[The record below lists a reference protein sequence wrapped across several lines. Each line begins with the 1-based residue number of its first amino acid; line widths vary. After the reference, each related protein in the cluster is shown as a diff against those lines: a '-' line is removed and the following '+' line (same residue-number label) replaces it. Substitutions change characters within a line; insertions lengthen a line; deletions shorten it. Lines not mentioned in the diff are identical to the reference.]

1 MLERNHPRALA
12 ELAGVSSRAIA
23 RKPAFEV
30 APAPAP
36 RRREPDRV
44 ELSTAACKGG
54 RCDQDERATQELRSQ
69 DRQVR
74 AHEREAQAEKRLD
87 VYA

>member
-1 MLERNHPRALA
+1 MYDGLA

-30 APAPAP
+30 APASAP
-36 RRREPDRV
+36 LRRAPDRV
-44 ELSTAACKGG
+44 ELSTAACKDG
-54 RCDQDERATQELRSQ
+54 RCDKDV
-69 DRQVR
+69 QV
-74 AHEREAQAEKRLD
+74 EREARAEKQQEPRERLD